1 MTGPI
6 DSTVLWLT
14 WRQLFARRRLYLAAA
29 FSLSPFLIALVFRVT
44 SSDLA
49 SASGPF
55 LTSLLRE
62 IVIGT
67 LLPIAALVFGTT
79 AFGGEIDDGT
89 LVYLLVKPLA
99 RWRVVLTKYIVAT
112 ACTLA
117 VMVPAIVLPWL
128 VVKNNDL
135 PWQFAL
141 GFLAGATVGAI
152 VYSGIFVALGLTT
165 RRALVIGLIYVIGL
179 EVVWSRLINGIKSL
193 SVREF
198 AVAVTKQ
205 VSDGAVQ
212 ITDPVVKM
220 STVWTMGT
228 ILLVAA
234 IAIAMRSLARY
245 EIAERL

>member
-29 FSLSPFLIALVFRVT
+29 FSLAPLLIALVFRFT

-49 SASGPF
+49 NASVPF

-99 RWRVVLTKYIVAT
+99 RWRVVLTKYLVAT

-135 PWQFAL
+135 PWQFPLA
-141 GFLAGATVGAI
+141 FLAGATVGAI
-152 VYSGIFVALGLTT
+152 VYSAIFVTLGLTT
-165 RRALVIGLIYVIGL
+165 RRALVIGLIYVVGL

-228 ILLVAA
+228 ILLVVA
-234 IAIAMRSLARY
+234 IAIAVRSLARY

>member
-1 MTGPI
+1 MTAPF
-6 DSTVLWLT
+6 DSTVMWLT
-14 WRQLFARRRLYLAAA
+14 WRQLFAKRRLYLAAA
-29 FSLSPFLIALVFRVT
+29 FALAPVVISLVFRLT
-44 SSDLA
+44 SNDLA
-49 SASGPF
+49 NASVPF

-62 IVIGT
+62 IVVGT

-99 RWRVVLTKYIVAT
+99 RWRVVLTKYVVAT

-117 VMVPAIVLPWL
+117 VMIPAIVLPWL
-128 VVKNNDL
+128 VVRNNDL
-135 PWQFAL
+135 PWQFTLA
-141 GFLAGATVGAI
+141 FLAGATVGAVI
-152 VYSGIFVALGLTT
+152 YCAIFVTLGLTT

-179 EVVWSRLINGIKSL
+179 EIVWSRLISGIKSL

-198 AVAVTKQ
+198 AVAVTKE
-205 VSDGAVQ
+205 VGNGAVQ
-212 ITDPVVKM
+212 ISDAVVKL

-234 IAIAMRSLARY
+234 IAIAIRSLSRY